1 MHAGKIKAT
10 GSCFENCGR
19 YMLHNLLTDMT
30 LVHCIV
36 TGTGDEVKGLEFSH
50 AFLISEDGKFAF
62 DMTHSDDTPTI
73 MPLDAFRK
81 LGNIKNELH
90 YSREEAHAEMLR
102 TGHYGAWDDSVVTD
116 ADRQTMPKRG
126 RRGKRWS

>member
-1 MHAGKIKAT
+1 MLAGKIKAT

-19 YMLHNLLTDMT
+19 YLLNEALSDMT

-36 TGTGDEVKGLEFSH
+36 TGTGDKVKGLEFSH

-62 DMTHSDDTPTI
+62 DMTHSDVEPTI
-73 MPLDAFRK
+73 MLLEDFRM

-90 YSREEAHAEMLR
+90 YSRGEAIAEMQR
-102 TGHYGAWDDSVVTD
+102 TGHFGAWDDSVVTA
-116 ADRQTMPKRG
+116 ADRQTMPKSG
-126 RRGKRWS
+126 PRGKRWS